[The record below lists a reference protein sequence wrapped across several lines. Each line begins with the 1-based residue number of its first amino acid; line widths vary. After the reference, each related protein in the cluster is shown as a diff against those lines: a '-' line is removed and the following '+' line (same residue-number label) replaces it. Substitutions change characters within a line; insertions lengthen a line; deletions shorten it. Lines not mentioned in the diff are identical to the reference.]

1 MKQPVP
7 HHWIYRVLEPGP
19 VVLVT
24 ATLKGHNDITT
35 VAWTM
40 PVSSDPPLVAI
51 AIEPMRH
58 IHDLIRRSDEFTIN
72 VPHAGLLREVHHCG
86 IVTGADHDK
95 FAETGLHAVSAR
107 QVEAP
112 WIEECVAHLECG
124 VVGQVEQG
132 DHTLF
137 IAEVLAAWAEE
148 AAFVEGW
155 QPANAAGQLLHHLGG
170 RLYIQGERT
179 VDAGAPPVRAEE

>member
-1 MKQPVP
+1 MKKPVP
-7 HHWIYRVLEPGP
+7 SQWIYRVLEPGP

-24 ATLKGHNDITT
+24 ATLKGHSDITT

-40 PVSSDPPLVAI
+40 PVSSDPPLLAI
-51 AIEPMRH
+51 ALEPMRH

-72 VPHAGLLREVHHCG
+72 VPHADLLREVHHCG
-86 IVTGADHDK
+86 TVTGADHDK

-137 IAEVLAAWAEE
+137 IAEILAAWAEE
-148 AAFVEGW
+148 TAFNEGW
-155 QPANAAGQLLHHLGG
+155 QTNQPAGQLLHHLSG
-170 RLYIQGERT
+170 RLYVRGAQT
-179 VDAGAPPVRAEE
+179 VDAGAPPPERED

>member
-1 MKQPVP
+1 MKKTVP
-7 HHWIYRVLEPGP
+7 SYWIYRLLEPGP

-24 ATLKGHNDITT
+24 ATLKGRSDVTT
-35 VAWTM
+35 LAWTM

-51 AIEPMRH
+51 AVEPMRH

-72 VPHAGLLREVHHCG
+72 VPHAALLREVHHCG
-86 IVTGADHDK
+86 TVSGADHDK

-107 QVEAP
+107 QVSAP

-137 IAEVLAAWAEE
+137 IAEVLVAWAEE
-148 AAFVEGW
+148 EAFVESW
-155 QPANAAGQLLHHLGG
+155 QPAQAAGQLLHHLGG
-170 RLYIQGERT
+170 RLYVRGETT
-179 VDAGAPPVRAEE
+179 VDAGTPPPARED